1 MNASAANSFA
11 QGVAALDAGDYTT
24 AERILQAIV
33 EQNPAAHSAWLAL
46 AVVAMRAGAPDI
58 AVARAQRAV
67 ELDRSNALYI
77 NNLGIAYA
85 EQGDLRAAE
94 QTFRRALKID
104 PAYAA
109 AHYNL
114 AKALHKDARLAES
127 LVEYERAYA
136 LDPRSTAIQV
146 GLCGMHRLRGQPER
160 ALAVL
165 RAIAGDAALQPALV
179 PHFAECI
186 ADVEGPEAAVAW
198 LREQLARQPH
208 SQPTHHILSVLL
220 LSFGHWREGW
230 QHYLWRTHAAPER
243 TKAVLPARLDG
254 KRILLRG
261 EQGLG
266 DILFFLR
273 FAAELRDRGATVA
286 LECPPKLVP
295 LVADQ
300 IAIDEGAASDL
311 QVSIADL
318 PALLETDAVPPALAL
333 RADDSQC
340 MRAREKL
347 ARLGRPPYLGLTWQ
361 AGTNVLRKREYGTDL
376 ALLFKEIPPALLG
389 QAVRGWPGTLVSL
402 QRGPTSGDLQA
413 IRAATGAEVHD
424 LSPANEDLAE
434 VLAVL
439 AQLDEYVA
447 VSSTNMHLLAGLG
460 RSARVLV
467 PHPPEW
473 RWMRRDGPSPWFPA
487 FPVYRQPPGLDWTE
501 PLKRL
506 RQDLFIS
513 AGSPRPAPA

>member
-1 MNASAANSFA
+1 MNASPAKSFA
-11 QGVAALDAGDYTT
+11 EGVAALDAGDYAT

-33 EQNPAAHSAWLAL
+33 EQNPAAHNAWLAL

-67 ELDRSNALYI
+67 ELDRGNALYV

-94 QTFRRALKID
+94 QTFRRALKIA
-104 PAYAA
+104 PAYAG

-114 AKALHKDARLAES
+114 AKALHKDGRLAES

-136 LDPRSTAIQV
+136 LDPRSTPIQV
-146 GLCGMHRLRGQPER
+146 GLCGMLRLRGQPER

-165 RAIAGDAALQPALV
+165 RAVAGDETLQPALV

-198 LREQLARQPH
+198 LREQLARQPD
-208 SQPTHHILSVLL
+208 SQPTHHIFAVLL
-220 LSFGHWREGW
+220 LSLGLWREGW
-230 QHYLWRTHAAPER
+230 QHYLWRTHGAPQR
-243 TKAVLPARLDG
+243 AKPVLPARLDG
-254 KRILLRG
+254 KRVLLRG
-261 EQGLG
+261 EQGFG

-273 FAAELRDRGATVA
+273 FAAELRDRGAAVA
-286 LECPPKLVP
+286 LECPPKLEP

-300 IAIDEGAASDL
+300 IAIDEGAAPDL

-318 PALLETDAVPPALAL
+318 PALLETDAVPSALSL
-333 RADDSQC
+333 RADGSQC
-340 MRAREKL
+340 ARARERL

-376 ALLFKEIPPALLG
+376 ALLYKEVSPALLG

-402 QRGPTSGDLQA
+402 QRGPTPDDLQA
-413 IRAATGAEVHD
+413 IRTAAGAEVHD
-424 LSPANEDLAE
+424 LSAANENLRETLA
-434 VLAVL
+434 LL
-439 AQLDEYVA
+439 AQLNEYVA
-447 VSSTNMHLLAGLG
+447 VSNTNIHLLAGLG
-460 RSARVLV
+460 RTARVLV

-473 RWMRRDGPSPWFPA
+473 RWMRRDGASPWFPG
-487 FPVYRQPPGLDWTE
+487 FPIYRQPPNFDWTE
-501 PLKRL
+501 PLERL
-506 RQDLFIS
+506 RQDLLIS
-513 AGSPRPAPA
+513 AGSPRPAQA